1 MDIYA
6 RKQTNGIK
14 KQLLENHLLETS
26 KLASKFGEDFSLSE
40 LLKLAGLLHDFGKYT
55 KSWQQ
60 YLEDSI
66 AGKKRENKDHATVGG
81 QFIEHKL
88 STQISLAE
96 QIIQAIVMFH
106 HGQGLPDFLNLNGET
121 DFKKRLEKNDTKLD
135 LLEIES
141 NISKNVKAEIQK
153 CLESGCL
160 KNDALEFKK
169 KCFIGCENISTK
181 EEKIKKLSFNM
192 GLHLRNLSSCLID
205 ADRTNSADF
214 DNDEKLN
221 LQKYEEIPDWKNLLQ
236 KLESKL
242 ATFENDGKLGEI
254 RKNLSDSCLEFGGKE
269 KGIYSCSAMTGAGKT
284 LASLR
289 FALKQAETHKMKNI
303 FIIAPYT
310 SILDQNA
317 QVIRDILEDEETKGK
332 IVLECHSNLSDEKKD
347 DIYGDEFKAIS
358 ETWDAPVIV
367 TTMVQFLETLFAYGT
382 KKIRRMHKLFNSVLV
397 FDEIQTLPIKCT
409 YLFNWGIEYL
419 VNTCGC
425 STLLCTATQPGL
437 DRIGDELFRINL
449 PKENEVIKNVYEHY
463 ESLQRVE
470 FIDKTNFGTNKS
482 DIADVVDYI
491 KEEMKTCKSFLAVV
505 NTKPQAKELFE
516 KVKESGCA
524 KKVYHLSTN
533 MCPAHRKEIF
543 SEIQEN
549 LDKGVKVICVSTRLI
564 EAGVDLSFDGALRY
578 LAGLDSII
586 QTAGRCNRNGKCENL
601 GKVAIFEVEDEK
613 LGSLE
618 ELKLGKEVMQSVL
631 YEFQNRKDLYQNNL
645 IHPKLIDM
653 YFDFLYKN
661 KKNKFLK
668 YDIPEL
674 HTTVLDLLSDNEKSV
689 DAYFENNPEKDELPF
704 DFIQSFE
711 TAWKKFEVIADVTTG
726 IIVQDKNKKYG
737 NEIVGKIA
745 SLEKND
751 DYYKKLSEFLKDAQK
766 YSVNVYSNKLN
777 DLLSKG
783 IIREAIPNSEIYV
796 LNEGFYSD
804 EFGLSEEFVGMT
816 VNIC

>member
-1 MDIYA
+1 MNYYA
-6 RKQTNGIK
+6 RNRKTDNQY
-14 KQLLENHLLETS
+14 QLLETHLLETS
-26 KLASKFGEDFSLSE
+26 ELASKFGEDFSLSE

-66 AGKKRENKDHATVGG
+66 AGEKRENKDHATAGG
-81 QFIEHKL
+81 QFIEHK
-88 STQISLAE
+88 ISQELGLAE

-106 HGQGLPDFLNLNGET
+106 HGQGLPDFLNLKGET
-121 DFKKRLEKNDTKLD
+121 DFKKRLGKDDTKQD
-135 LLEIES
+135 LPEIES
-141 NISKNVKAEIQK
+141 NLSEKVKAEIQK
-153 CLESGCL
+153 YLESTCL
-160 KNDALEFKK
+160 KNDARSKFYDNCKK
-169 KCFIGCENISTK
+169 GCRS
-181 EEKIKKLSFNM
+181 KKQYKFNQ

-214 DNDEKLN
+214 DNGKNLN
-221 LQKYEEIPDWKNLLQ
+221 LQKYEKLPNWKNLLE
-236 KLESKL
+236 KLEAKL
-242 ATFENDGKLGEI
+242 ATFDNSGKLGEI
-254 RKNLSDSCLEFGGKE
+254 RKNLSDSCLEFGKKE

-289 FALKQAETHKMKNI
+289 FALKQAETHKMKKI

-317 QVIRDILEDEETKGK
+317 QVIRNILEDNDTKGK
-332 IVLECHSNLSDEKKD
+332 IVLECHSNLSDEKRE

-482 DIADVVDYI
+482 DITDVVDYI

-516 KVKESGCA
+516 K
-524 KKVYHLSTN
+524 
-533 MCPAHRKEIF
+533 
-543 SEIQEN
+543 
-549 LDKGVKVICVSTRLI
+549 
-564 EAGVDLSFDGALRY
+564 
-578 LAGLDSII
+578 
-586 QTAGRCNRNGKCENL
+586 
-601 GKVAIFEVEDEK
+601 
-613 LGSLE
+613 
-618 ELKLGKEVMQSVL
+618 
-631 YEFQNRKDLYQNNL
+631 
-645 IHPKLIDM
+645 
-653 YFDFLYKN
+653 
-661 KKNKFLK
+661 
-668 YDIPEL
+668 
-674 HTTVLDLLSDNEKSV
+674 
-689 DAYFENNPEKDELPF
+689 
-704 DFIQSFE
+704 
-711 TAWKKFEVIADVTTG
+711 
-726 IIVQDKNKKYG
+726 
-737 NEIVGKIA
+737 
-745 SLEKND
+745 
-751 DYYKKLSEFLKDAQK
+751 
-766 YSVNVYSNKLN
+766 
-777 DLLSKG
+777 
-783 IIREAIPNSEIYV
+783 
-796 LNEGFYSD
+796 
-804 EFGLSEEFVGMT
+804 
-816 VNIC
+816 

>member
-1 MDIYA
+1 MNYYA
-6 RKQTNGIK
+6 RNRKTDNQY
-14 KQLLENHLLETS
+14 QLLETHLLETS
-26 KLASKFGEDFSLSE
+26 ELASKFGEDFSLSE

-66 AGKKRENKDHATVGG
+66 AGEKRENKDHATAGG
-81 QFIEHKL
+81 QFIEHK
-88 STQISLAE
+88 ISQELGLAE

-106 HGQGLPDFLNLNGET
+106 HGQGLPDFLNLKGET
-121 DFKKRLEKNDTKLD
+121 DFKKRLGKDDTKQD
-135 LLEIES
+135 LPEIES
-141 NISKNVKAEIQK
+141 NLSEKVKAEIQK
-153 CLESGCL
+153 YLESTCL
-160 KNDALEFKK
+160 KNDARSKFYDNCKK
-169 KCFIGCENISTK
+169 GCRS
-181 EEKIKKLSFNM
+181 KKQYKFNQ

-214 DNDEKLN
+214 DNGNLN
-221 LQKYEEIPDWKNLLQ
+221 LQKYEKLPNWKNLLE
-236 KLESKL
+236 KLEAKL
-242 ATFENDGKLGEI
+242 ATFDNSGKLGEI
-254 RKNLSDSCLEFGGKE
+254 RKNLSDSCLEFGKKE

-289 FALKQAETHKMKNI
+289 FALKQAETHKMKKI

-317 QVIRDILEDEETKGK
+317 QVIRNILEDNDTKGK
-332 IVLECHSNLSDEKKD
+332 IVLECHSNLSDEKRE

-482 DIADVVDYI
+482 DITDVVDYI

-516 KVKESGCA
+516 KIKESCCA
-524 KKVYHLSTN
+524 EEVYHLSTN

-543 SEIQEN
+543 AEIKEN
-549 LDKGVKVICVSTRLI
+549 LEGGKKVVCVSTRLI

-618 ELKLGKEVMQSVL
+618 ELKLGKEVMREL
-631 YEFQNRKDLYQNNL
+631 LQNKETNLLNPITIQN
-645 IHPKLIDM
+645 
-653 YFDFLYKN
+653 YFEKYYGEHFNDQ
-661 KKNKFLK
+661 LK
-668 YDIPEL
+668 YSIDGKDATI
-674 HTTVLDLLSDNEKSV
+674 LDLLSDNSV
-689 DAYFENNPEKDELPF
+689 SHSEYKRTHNNQEYKQPF
-704 DFIQSFE
+704 SQAFE
-711 TAWKKFEVIADVTTG
+711 TAWKEFGVIEKSTFG
-726 IIVQDKNKKYG
+726 IIVPYKEGSNLIGRLD
-737 NEIVGKIA
+737 A
-745 SLEKND
+745 LEKHGENYFVD
-751 DYYKKLSEFLKDAQK
+751 LKSILKDAQQF
-766 YSVNVYSNKLN
+766 SVNVYSSKSKELLRD
-777 DLLSKG
+777 DL
-783 IIREAIPNSEIYV
+783 IREVIPESEIYV
-796 LNEGFYSD
+796 LNDGFYSD
-804 EFGLSEEFVGMT
+804 KFGLSMEFVGMT
-816 VNIC
+816 TNLF

>member
-1 MDIYA
+1 MNYYA
-6 RKQTNGIK
+6 RNRKTDNQY
-14 KQLLENHLLETS
+14 QLLETHLLETS
-26 KLASKFGEDFSLSE
+26 ELASKFGEDFSLSE

-66 AGKKRENKDHATVGG
+66 AGEKRENKDHATAGG
-81 QFIEHKL
+81 QFIEHK
-88 STQISLAE
+88 ISQELCLAE

-106 HGQGLPDFLNLNGET
+106 HGQGLPDFLNLKGET
-121 DFKKRLEKNDTKLD
+121 DFKKRLGKDDTKQD
-135 LLEIES
+135 LPEIES
-141 NISKNVKAEIQK
+141 NLSEKVKAEIQK
-153 CLESGCL
+153 YLESTCL
-160 KNDALEFKK
+160 KNDARSKFYDNCKK
-169 KCFIGCENISTK
+169 GCRS
-181 EEKIKKLSFNM
+181 KKQYKFNQ

-214 DNDEKLN
+214 DNGKNLN
-221 LQKYEEIPDWKNLLQ
+221 LQKYEKLPNWKNLLE
-236 KLESKL
+236 KLEAKL
-242 ATFENDGKLGEI
+242 ATFDNSGKLGEI
-254 RKNLSDSCLEFGGKE
+254 RKNLSDSCLEFGKKE
-269 KGIYSCSAMTGAGKT
+269 KGIYFCSAMTGAGKT

-289 FALKQAETHKMKNI
+289 FALKQAETHKMKKI

-317 QVIRDILEDEETKGK
+317 QVIRNILEDNDTKGK
-332 IVLECHSNLSDEKKD
+332 IVLECHSNLSDEKRE

-482 DIADVVDYI
+482 DITDVVDYI

-516 KVKESGCA
+516 KIKESCCA
-524 KKVYHLSTN
+524 EEVYHLSTN

-543 SEIQEN
+543 AEIKEN
-549 LDKGVKVICVSTRLI
+549 LEGGKKVVCVSTRLI
-564 EAGVDLSFDGALRY
+564 EAGVDLSFGGALRY

-586 QTAGRCNRNGKCENL
+586 QTAGRCNRNGECENL

-613 LGSLE
+613 LGFLE

-674 HTTVLDLLSDNEKSV
+674 HTTVLDLLSDNEKSF
-689 DAYFENNPEKDELPF
+689 DAYFENNPDEDEVPF
-704 DFIQSFE
+704 DFFQSFE
-711 TAWKKFEVIADVTTG
+711 TAWKKFEVIADITTG
-726 IIVQDKNKKYG
+726 IIVQDENKKYG
-737 NEIVGKIA
+737 NEIIGKIA